1 MAIVKRSKQVPLEH
15 LAAFLESFF
24 SGTTLNAEGNVQ
36 FSVWD
41 FDHMFEILPDAYE
54 FPPSLT
60 PRQVQGVLTR
70 ALLNCRKANQKT
82 EDALTK
88 EAEKLAKKKIAQK
101 PTRYHLWVKFR
112 ARNMGSSPGFRLKW
126 NGVSMRTV
134 WSLPAYLKVQ
144 DYFLSGH
151 GDVTPAEPTFFG
163 HVILTCN
170 ARDEE
175 TAVDRMLGALHL
187 FHGLFNIRARWG
199 QFTHHSGLHWTDGPL
214 WLGPFQFAFRGK
226 SFLGQERLW
235 YNPDYLLEAWDRNP
249 LDMKKVLTFI
259 PRVKKLLKALEK
271 HPLRDVIVKAV
282 TLFQDG
288 FASRD
293 TSHRLLRYWSALE
306 QLYSDDPRNRNQ
318 QLIIKRASFAED
330 SPALERWKLTHA
342 GQMRNEHV
350 HAGEAAAEADAT
362 TEHLR
367 HLLSRHINHL
377 ILRRG
382 DLKNHA
388 EWLELVDLPPTAVKL
403 KARKA
408 VIDKRLEYCT

>member
-1 MAIVKRSKQVPLEH
+1 MPIVKRSKRVPSEH
-15 LAAFLESFF
+15 LAAFLEDFF
-24 SGTTLNAEGNVQ
+24 AGTTLNAEGNVQ
-36 FSVWD
+36 FQMWD
-41 FDHMFEILPDAYE
+41 FNHMFEILPDAYE
-54 FPPSLT
+54 FSSTLT
-60 PRQVQGVLTR
+60 PRQVQGVLSR
-70 ALLNCRKANQKT
+70 ALLNCRKTNKKT

-88 EAEKLAKKKIAQK
+88 EAEKLAKRKVAQK

-112 ARNMGSSPGFRLKW
+112 ARNMGSNAGFKLKW
-126 NGVSMRTV
+126 DGVRIRAA
-134 WSLPAYLKVQ
+134 WALPAYLKVNE
-144 DYFLSGH
+144 YFLSGH
-151 GDVTPAEPTFFG
+151 GDIMPNEPNFFG
-163 HVILTCN
+163 HIVLSCD

-175 TAVDRMLGALHL
+175 TAVERMLGALHV
-187 FHGLFNIRARWG
+187 FHGLFNICASWG
-199 QFTHHSGLHWTDGPL
+199 QYTHHSGLHWTDGPL

-226 SFLGQERLW
+226 TFLGNDRLW
-235 YNPDYLLEAWDRNP
+235 YNPDYLIAAWNRNP
-249 LDMKKVLTFI
+249 LDMKKVLSFM

-271 HPLRDVIVKAV
+271 HPLRDLIVKTV
-282 TLFQDG
+282 TIFQDG

-306 QLYSDDPRNRNQ
+306 QLYSDDPNRNQ
-318 QLIIKRASFAED
+318 QLIIKRASFAEG
-330 SPALERWKLTHA
+330 SPALERWRLNHA
-342 GQMRNEHV
+342 ARMRNEHV

-388 EWLELVDLPPTAVKL
+388 EWLELVDLPTTASML